1 VDPFWVLAA
10 EFWWVAPT
18 AVGAG
23 ALGVMGVRRSTGARG
38 RRLAYDAARADL
50 REAQRL
56 AAERRMAVKVAG
68 AEHARVAAE
77 RAASRASADQV
88 AAARRALRQAEK
100 DAKAAAADV
109 RVRRA
114 RVKATAADI
123 PTGSA
128 PERMPLAR
136 LHAAHDAIIARW
148 VDYETDPAKAIA
160 FPSMSDAKDPAT
172 AAFLGA
178 SERARDLRREM
189 PERPAPSEF
198 SAYRDAVAHLDHTF
212 DIAERNAQS
221 LARGTGPVS
230 DDARGGSGGGWQET
244 AQDVLNRST
253 EAWGRAADA
262 AASAIAAWNARDRTD
277 RTDRSEPDH
286 RTPQASPSTPPHAED
301 SRPPEDPPR
310 RIWPVPRRDGT

>member
-23 ALGVMGVRRSTGARG
+23 ALGVMGVRRGAAGARG

-68 AEHARVAAE
+68 AEHARIAAE
-77 RAASRASADQV
+77 RAASRASAEQV

-100 DAKAAAADV
+100 DAKAASADV
-109 RVRRA
+109 RVRKA

-123 PTGSA
+123 PSASA

-136 LHAAHDAIIARW
+136 LHAAHDAVIARW

-160 FPSMSDAKDPAT
+160 FPSMSDAKDPTT
-172 AAFLGA
+172 AAFLDA

-198 SAYRDAVAHLDHTF
+198 SAYRDAVAQLEHAF
-212 DIAERNAQS
+212 DVAERNAQS
-221 LARGTGPVS
+221 LARGTGPVT
-230 DDARGGSGGGWQET
+230 DAAGGGGGWQET

-262 AASAIAAWNARDRTD
+262 AASAIAAWNARDRAG
-277 RTDRSEPDH
+277 RGDRSEPDH
-286 RTPQASPSTPPHAED
+286 RSSQAPGATQPRSEEPPENPD
-301 SRPPEDPPR
+301 SRR